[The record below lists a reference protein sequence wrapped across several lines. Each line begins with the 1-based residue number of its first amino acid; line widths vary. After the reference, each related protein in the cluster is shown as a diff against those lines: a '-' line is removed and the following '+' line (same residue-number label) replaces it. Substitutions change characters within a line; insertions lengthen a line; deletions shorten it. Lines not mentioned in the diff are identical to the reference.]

1 MAKEK
6 NYTMTTRT
14 SKDYLLI
21 TLKGMAMGAADVIP
35 GVSGGTIAFISG
47 IYEEL
52 LETISNVNLK
62 ALKIL
67 TSQGIKP
74 FWKQINGNFISAL
87 LFGIAISIIS
97 LAKLITYL
105 LQHHSLLLW
114 GFFFGLIVSSIFL
127 VGKKITNW
135 NFVNFIA
142 LIIGTLVAFW
152 ITILNPMENPDTLWF
167 VFISGAI
174 AICAMILPGISGS
187 FILLLLGSYT
197 LILSAVKEL
206 KLLTIA
212 TFVLGCI
219 IGLLS
224 FSKFLNWLFKKHH
237 NITVAALTGFLI
249 GSLNKIWPW
258 KEVVSTRINSKGEII
273 PFIEN
278 NILPNNYDGN
288 SQIIIVIGLALV
300 GFLLIFGLEKLGNL
314 KKNNV

>member
-1 MAKEK
+1 
-6 NYTMTTRT
+6 MTTRT

-21 TLKGMAMGAADVIP
+21 SLKGMAMGAADVVP

-114 GFFFGLIVSSIFL
+114 GFFFGLIASSIFL
-127 VGKKITNW
+127 VGKKVTQW
-135 NFVNFIA
+135 NFSNIFS
-142 LIIGTLVAFW
+142 LIVGSVVAFW

-167 VFISGAI
+167 IFISGAI

-212 TFVLGCI
+212 TFALGCV

-258 KEVVSTRINSKGEII
+258 KEVVSTRINSKGEIV

-278 NILPNNYDGN
+278 NILPVNYDGN

-314 KKNNV
+314 KKNV